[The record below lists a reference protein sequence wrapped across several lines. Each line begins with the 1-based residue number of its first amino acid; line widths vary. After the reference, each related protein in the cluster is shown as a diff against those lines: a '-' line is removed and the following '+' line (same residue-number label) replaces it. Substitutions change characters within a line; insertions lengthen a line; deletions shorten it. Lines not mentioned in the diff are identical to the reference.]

1 MNEDDEIQ
9 GESIS
14 MGESVPTASFIRA
27 LPKAELH
34 MHLEGALEPE
44 LALAF
49 ARRNQ
54 KPLQFSSVEELR
66 KSYQFADLQSFL
78 NLYYECNAALVAEQ
92 DFYDLTLS
100 YLRRAADDGVRHTEV
115 FFDPQSHTSRGV
127 DFKSIITGI
136 HRALELGRQQ
146 YGISSNLIMCF
157 LRHLSA
163 EQAMKTLEMALPFRD
178 WIIGVGLDSSELG
191 HPPMEFIR
199 VFARAAQAGLHRVAH
214 AGEEGPPDYIW
225 QALDL
230 LGVEHIDHGVRAL
243 EDLSLVQRLAKDQIA
258 LTVCPLS
265 NVKLRVFPSLRQHN
279 LKRLL
284 DAGLLVTI
292 NSDDPAYFGGYIGE
306 NYIAAQQA
314 LDLSRA
320 DIERIASNS
329 FKASFLPNETKR
341 TLLDEL
347 ESYIAT
353 H

>member
-1 MNEDDEIQ
+1 M
-9 GESIS
+9 
-14 MGESVPTASFIRA
+14 RA

-44 LALAF
+44 LAFTF
-49 ARRNQ
+49 ARRNRMA
-54 KPLQFSSVEELR
+54 LRFSSVEDLR
-66 KSYQFADLQSFL
+66 KSYQFTDLQSFL
-78 NLYYECNAALVAEQ
+78 NLYYECTAALVTEQ

-100 YLRRAADDGVRHTEV
+100 YLRRAAADGVRHTEV

-127 DFKSIITGI
+127 NFEIVITGI
-136 HRALELGRQQ
+136 RSALELGRRH

-163 EQAMKTLEMALPFRD
+163 EQAMESLEMALPFRD
-178 WIIGVGLDSSELG
+178 WILGVGLDSTELG
-191 HPPMEFIR
+191 HPPMKFVK
-199 VFARAAQAGLHRVAH
+199 VFARARQAGFRRVAH

-230 LGVEHIDHGVRAL
+230 IGAERIDHGVRAL
-243 EDLSLVQRLAKDQIA
+243 EDAALMRRLAKEQIA

-265 NVKLRVFPSLRQHN
+265 NVRLGVFPSISQHN

-284 DAGLLVTI
+284 EAGLLVTV
-292 NSDDPAYFGGYIGE
+292 NSDDPAYFGGYVSD
-306 NYIAAQQA
+306 NYIAVQEA
-314 LDLSRA
+314 LALSRE
-320 DIERIASNS
+320 DIERLAANS
-329 FKASFLPNETKR
+329 FTASFLPADAKR

-347 ESYIAT
+347 KSYVAT